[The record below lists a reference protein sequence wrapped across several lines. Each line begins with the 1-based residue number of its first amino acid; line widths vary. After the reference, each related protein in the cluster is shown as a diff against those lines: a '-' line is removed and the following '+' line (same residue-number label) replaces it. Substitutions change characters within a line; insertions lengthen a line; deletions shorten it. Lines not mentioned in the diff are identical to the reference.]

1 MTCVVLAVVTV
12 RGLLQFAQ
20 ERVPLLLSCMTLP
33 CVRYARPTADTCTS
47 SSCTVTGAG
56 SSSAAR
62 LVGVISTAG
71 RVEMRVWR
79 WTGGCG
85 ARTRTEGVHEAR
97 SSAGGRGGGGGR
109 VLDWGSRG
117 PRAGERGALVRSM
130 QGLVYT
136 LWQPVC
142 ACCCCREAES

>member
-12 RGLLQFAQ
+12 RGLLQLAQ

-33 CVRYARPTADTCTS
+33 CVRYARPTTTTTCTS
-47 SSCTVTGAG
+47 SCCTVTGSG
-56 SSSAAR
+56 SSPSRSR

-97 SSAGGRGGGGGR
+97 SSAGGEGTWS
-109 VLDWGSRG
+109 L
-117 PRAGERGALVRSM
+117 L
-130 QGLVYT
+130 
-136 LWQPVC
+136 
-142 ACCCCREAES
+142 